1 MATYHIPVEPFQPVE
16 PFKSG
21 RTLARVV
28 IILLI
33 ASMILDVVGIFSTL
47 SQISL
52 LNKVA
57 GGYAITESE
66 AMENDSRQL
75 TIARLQLLVY
85 LITAICFL
93 VWIHRTYKNLKPL
106 GTQNPDYS
114 PGWAVGYFFIP
125 FINLVRPHQV
135 VQEIWRE
142 SNPETVAALS
152 PYERQ
157 AFTYA
162 SGSRNAALVTFW
174 WVAYLLMNV
183 MAYFAARLGTDAKSL
198 NDFAGASWISIVSD
212 SISIVAAILAILVVR
227 KIDSM
232 QEEKYRR
239 LTTMAPRPAIP
250 PADRQPL

>member
-1 MATYHIPVEPFQPVE
+1 MASYHVPVEPFQPVE

-21 RTLARVV
+21 HALAQTV

-33 ASMILDVVGIFSTL
+33 ASMILNAVGIVSTL

-52 LNKVA
+52 LNRVVV
-57 GGYAITESE
+57 GQVVTESE
-66 AMENDSRQL
+66 ALANDSRQT
-75 TIARLQLLVY
+75 TIGILLQLVY

-93 VWIHRTYKNLKPL
+93 VWIHRAYKNLKPL
-106 GTQNPDYS
+106 GTRNPDYT

-142 SNPETVAALS
+142 SDPEAVIASS

-157 AFTYA
+157 AFTYEPGP
-162 SGSRNAALVTFW
+162 SNTALVSFW
-174 WVAYLLMNV
+174 WVVWLISNV
-183 MAYFAARLGTDAKSL
+183 VAYFAHRVGADAKDL
-198 NDFAGASWISIVSD
+198 DDLAGASWSYIVSYV
-212 SISIVAAILAILVVR
+212 IRIIAAIAAILLVK

-232 QEEKYRR
+232 QEEKHRR
-239 LTTMAPRPAIP
+239 LTLIASRPVTP
-250 PADRQPL
+250 PADQQPL